1 MMKQI
6 KVGVLRGGAYSR
18 TPEYDVSLAS
28 GNLVLNNLPAGYKP
42 VDLFVDREG
51 FWHVQGLPATE
62 NRIKENVDVVWN
74 ALHGPFALG
83 GGVEEKLTSLAIP
96 YTGPIWS
103 DAAFPIS
110 RFALNH
116 RLRMLGFKTPM
127 SLAIEGDAILGAK
140 EVFSKISP
148 PWLVRPP
155 VLTPAS
161 PVYLAKD
168 LSELVAAIKLQLE
181 DYGSAYVEEAVKGE
195 QATSGIIEHFRNE
208 TWYRLLPQGNLN
220 KMNKSLIEELAE
232 KLHLKLGLRHYS
244 QFDFV
249 ASPKRG
255 IYVTSI
261 EPLPRLDG
269 SFGELLDGVGA
280 SLSNFIEHVIKLA
293 REY

>member
-6 KVGVLRGGAYSR
+6 KVGVLLGGAYSR

-83 GGVEEKLTSLAIP
+83 GGVEEKLTSLAVP

-116 RLRMLGFKTPM
+116 RLRIFFFKNFPAFARATAGLNP
-127 SLAIEGDAILGAK
+127 SEPCL
-140 EVFSKISP
+140 FSQRPFGISG
-148 PWLVRPP
+148 RNQ
-155 VLTPAS
+155 T
-161 PVYLAKD
+161 
-168 LSELVAAIKLQLE
+168 
-181 DYGSAYVEEAVKGE
+181 SA
-195 QATSGIIEHFRNE
+195 
-208 TWYRLLPQGNLN
+208 
-220 KMNKSLIEELAE
+220 
-232 KLHLKLGLRHYS
+232 
-244 QFDFV
+244 
-249 ASPKRG
+249 
-255 IYVTSI
+255 
-261 EPLPRLDG
+261 
-269 SFGELLDGVGA
+269 
-280 SLSNFIEHVIKLA
+280 
-293 REY
+293 